1 MTARGRKLLHLWRS
15 HFGSAFDR
23 DGTSI
28 SRGSRSGISGR
39 LFGRARRLL
48 SAGGELVDGS
58 RYLLLTG
65 SDLRN
70 TLGLPDKR
78 MLDALPHR
86 VEAAQHRV
94 LLLLLIGVGGG

>member
-48 SAGGELVDGS
+48 SAGRDTGGELVDGSLRLLSAGRDTGGELVDGS

-78 MLDALPHR
+78 MLD
-86 VEAAQHRV
+86 
-94 LLLLLIGVGGG
+94 

>member
-48 SAGGELVDGS
+48 SAGRDTGGELVDGS

-94 LLLLLIGVGGG
+94 